1 MLDVQQQSDSAS
13 CQAVHSR
20 SKNKTRGSTLTGKKR
35 DAEKNADSCLQWN
48 NLCSSASSI
57 NPDTNQNEALSFSC
71 MQGLRSHLS
80 SIEHIQYLNATQSRT
95 ICSDKD
101 VTCAHSTLQQC
112 PSSSERNAGR
122 FVEVQADHHYSDSQ
136 PFFHSVTNQH
146 LFMCWIFSSSLIL
159 HPVWQCTSGQ
169 RIGPEAAPFLKEK
182 VQRETQI
189 LV

>member
-20 SKNKTRGSTLTGKKR
+20 SKNKTRSSTLTGKKR

-71 MQGLRSHLS
+71 MQCLRSHLS
-80 SIEHIQYLNATQSRT
+80 SIEHIQYLSATQSRT

-101 VTCAHSTLQQC
+101 VTCAHSTLQQS
-112 PSSSERNAGR
+112 PSSSKRNAGR

-159 HPVWQCTSGQ
+159 HPVWQCTAGQ
-169 RIGPEAAPFLKEK
+169 RIGPEAAPFRKEK